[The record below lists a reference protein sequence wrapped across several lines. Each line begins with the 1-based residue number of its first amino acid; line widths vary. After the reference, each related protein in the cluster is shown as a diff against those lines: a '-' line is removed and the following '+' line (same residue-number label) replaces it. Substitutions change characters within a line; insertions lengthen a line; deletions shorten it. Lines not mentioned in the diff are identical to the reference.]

1 MGADGRC
8 GCDALPGRWRKG
20 KLQEKAR
27 PAVGTGLEGIIQLSD
42 ASLQTNGV
50 DPAFVGDINGRKRS
64 RILYKRRIRQVI
76 SRWPAIL
83 TLWLCTRRRM
93 RVFVRI

>member
-1 MGADGRC
+1 MRSGAL
-8 GCDALPGRWRKG
+8 AQG

-50 DPAFVGDINGRKRS
+50 DPAFVGDISEAQQSG
-64 RILYKRRIRQVI
+64 ILYKRRIRQVI